1 MDGIVLMTEEHG
13 NIKRMLAVM
22 RNACLSI
29 LNGEEIDY
37 DDFERMIDF
46 VKNYADCHHHGKE
59 EKFLFNRMIDEIG
72 GAAEKLVRYGM
83 LVEHD
88 LGRLHMMNLRE
99 ALEKVKAGDQEA
111 RLDVIAEAI
120 SYTHLLTRHID
131 KEDHAAYTFAKRA
144 LSENT
149 LNQINRECEAFEKS
163 QEEMGTQ
170 KKYLQI
176 LEQLERKYQMN

>member
-22 RNACLSI
+22 RKACLAI
-29 LNGEEIDY
+29 LNGQEIDY
-37 DDFERMIDF
+37 TDFENMTDF
-46 VKNYADCHHHGKE
+46 VKNYADSHHHGKE

-72 GAAEKLVRYGM
+72 GTAEKLVRYGM

-88 LGRLHMMNLRE
+88 LGRLYMMDLRA

-111 RLDVIAEAI
+111 RLDVIANAV

-131 KEDHAAYTFAKRA
+131 KEDNAAYTYAKRE
-144 LSENT
+144 LSRET
-149 LNQINRECEAFEKS
+149 LDQIDRECDAFE
-163 QEEMGTQ
+163 QEQEAKGTQ
-170 KKYLQI
+170 KKYIQI
-176 LEQLERKYQMN
+176 LEELERKYNR